1 MVIKENKTAKIISLI
16 FFSGITIFAILEQ
29 QVSIFYLIY
38 LFWFDEFIKTISDF
52 LTYKFYYKDRAISK
66 IISSRF
72 FMLSV
77 YFVFIFVMFG
87 LVIDWNSDAIVI
99 GNFEVLLFKNS
110 FFNFTIFSFF
120 LRETALIY
128 VHKEQSLQVRHIL
141 SNGIISLHLSIIFGI
156 FLWAFLSGKI
166 IDMQLNIDFN
176 KSLAAILPFLIIK
189 VFFEIME
196 IKKTP

>member
-1 MVIKENKTAKIISLI
+1 
-16 FFSGITIFAILEQ
+16 
-29 QVSIFYLIY
+29 
-38 LFWFDEFIKTISDF
+38 
-52 LTYKFYYKDRAISK
+52 
-66 IISSRF
+66 
-72 FMLSV
+72 
-77 YFVFIFVMFG
+77 MFG

-141 SNGIISLHLSIIFGI
+141 SNGIITLHLSIIFGI